1 MPFIR
6 QRRMRDLKTLQ
17 KIFALLAVVLVL
29 PGTSHAASDGLVRL
43 SETGDYEP
51 IQAEIP
57 DLVPALNGVLQEE
70 GLPAIDEA
78 DIDLSKAYPFYPADG
93 FFASEITTAEAFEA
107 QIRAQKDFVW
117 YVPVEV
123 PGRLMIVGMAREE
136 NGEWGCASVEF
147 CDAGDSLADKVQRA
161 GIEADRTY
169 LVGAL
174 PGSGVVM
181 AVCIR
186 DGALA
191 EVVCLTQAEITVE
204 GMDDESGVQTVTL
217 EENQSW
223 TYPQMQ
229 ELLAHVKIEGLAEYD
244 IRAAVAAAVAL
255 LIGAACVVIRIRKR
269 RKQRQ
274 ERDV

>member
-1 MPFIR
+1 MVVVTECEYGVGRKQVSGRMPFSR

-57 DLVPALNGVLQEE
+57 DLVPALNGLLQGE

-78 DIDLSKAYPFYPADG
+78 DIGLSKAYPFYPADG

-107 QIRAQKDFVW
+107 QIRAQKDFAW

-147 CDAGDSLADKVQRA
+147 CDAGDSLADKVQQA
-161 GIEADRTY
+161 GIEA
-169 LVGAL
+169 
-174 PGSGVVM
+174 
-181 AVCIR
+181 
-186 DGALA
+186 
-191 EVVCLTQAEITVE
+191 CLLYTSDAA
-204 GMDDESGVQTVTL
+204 DEL
-217 EENQSW
+217 
-223 TYPQMQ
+223 
-229 ELLAHVKIEGLAEYD
+229 
-244 IRAAVAAAVAL
+244 
-255 LIGAACVVIRIRKR
+255 
-269 RKQRQ
+269 
-274 ERDV
+274 